1 MASKGE
7 ILEGQDVALMTDDD
21 LKWEKDK
28 LIKELY
34 KLKEN
39 EEEIEK
45 SETTTS
51 IKGIHLRR
59 IRSKR
64 REKEKAIKEITLEL
78 EERQYEQKD
87 REEKDE
93 LEATTDAMD
102 KINC

>member
-1 MASKGE
+1 MANKGE
-7 ILEGQDVALMTDDD
+7 ILEGQDVGLMTDDD

-34 KLKEN
+34 KLNEN
-39 EEEIEK
+39 EEETEK

-64 REKEKAIKEITLEL
+64 RKRKGNTKNHTRTGRKAI
-78 EERQYEQKD
+78 
-87 REEKDE
+87 
-93 LEATTDAMD
+93 
-102 KINC
+102 